1 MAYEFL
7 LPLVN
12 GWLGKIAEAKAARR
26 QFDDEAEQCVS
37 FFGDAC
43 GFMWSDKFK
52 SKFLGGKVNPTF
64 KITIQKAFELVALYA
79 PVLCWKHPGRVMKPR
94 KLLDIPPDVFG
105 PTAQEEMQEQ
115 MQAMQE
121 QLQGLPPEMAQQVT
135 QRIQQQFSQPSQG
148 DLLRQMYAKEQKD
161 VLAKS
166 KTRSLLLEAWLNYT
180 PTEMPGGGLAKHMQ
194 MGCTE
199 ALVKGRS
206 CLWPEKY
213 SLPGSERI
221 LTGCFYDTVDNLLI
235 DPDATSLFDA
245 KWIARKCTHP
255 IWQVAREYK
264 IPESD
269 LKGRGAR
276 ETAGGRGERMG
287 GDRNNMKRAQGK
299 TFDSITYWKIWS
311 KGGCGARLTGM
322 DTGLKDAFDKVVGD
336 YAYLVVAEGCQY
348 PLNIKPSMLLDPELG
363 DEAVAEAFDWP
374 VPYWKDDKWP
384 VACLDFYPRLGKYGV
399 PASAWPRAPMAP
411 GLGELTYINM
421 FMSHLAG
428 RVWSSSRDFIAVL
441 ESASQ
446 YVEPALTSGADL
458 AIIKLPEIH
467 KAIDEVLKF
476 VQQPQV
482 NKDAFIMIDRMT
494 QSFERR
500 VGLNELLYGLN
511 PGGTQSRTATDT
523 EAKKDYLSVRP
534 DYMAGCVEEWMTE
547 ASDLEKICTRWHVE
561 APDVVDLVGN
571 TGARLWQEF
580 ITDEDPEL
588 VFRETRCTIQ
598 AGSAKKPNRQKDS
611 QNLQAAMPILVP
623 ELSKHADVTG
633 DTGPI
638 NALVVHYGEAAELD
652 VSDYRMGPRVPQPPP
667 PEQAQAMQQMQQ
679 LEAGKLQAETQKISA
694 EAQAV
699 QAEAGGKGQEAQ
711 VKMQEA
717 QMKLQFDQADAA
729 AKMQAD
735 REKNQADLQ
744 MKGIELVFD
753 QQRNQMEMAH
763 DQAKFQQ
770 EMQQGEQNH
779 LVELLNQ
786 RQQLQMQREQ
796 GEQDL
801 RLNKQQGQQKIS
813 DAKQMGK
820 IKAKQAAKPSVNGAK
835 K

>member
-12 GWLGKIAEAKAARR
+12 GWLGKIAEAKAARK
-26 QFDDEAEQCVS
+26 QFDEEAEQCVS

-64 KITIQKAFELVALYA
+64 KITIQKAFELVALYG
-79 PVLCWKHPGRVMKPR
+79 PVLCWKHPERIVKPR
-94 KLLDIPPDVFG
+94 RMLDIPLDVFG
-105 PTAQEEMQEQ
+105 ESAEEIRQEQ
-115 MQAMQE
+115 VKQIQQQLAGRPELQQAMQF
-121 QLQGLPPEMAQQVT
+121 
-135 QRIQQQFSQPSQG
+135 IQQMPMQPSRG
-148 DLLRQMYAKEQKD
+148 DQLRDEYQKEQKKNHSKSQTRA
-161 VLAKS
+161 VL
-166 KTRSLLLEAWLNYT
+166 LNGWLNYT
-180 PTEMPGGGLAKHMQ
+180 PTEMPVGGLAKHMQ
-194 MGCTE
+194 LACTE

-245 KWIARKCTHP
+245 KWIAKKCTHP
-255 IWQVAREYK
+255 IWMVAREYK
-264 IPESD
+264 VPIED
-269 LKGRGAR
+269 LRGKGAR

-287 GDRNNMKRAQGK
+287 GDRTNMKRGQGK

-311 KGGCGARLTGM
+311 KGGVGARLTGV
-322 DTGLKDAFDKVVGD
+322 DQGIKDAFDKVVGD
-336 YAYLVVAEGCQY
+336 YAYLVIAEGCQY
-348 PLNIKPSMLLDPELG
+348 PLNVKPSMLLDPELG

-384 VACLDFYPRLGKYGV
+384 VACLDFYERLGKYGT
-399 PASAWPRAPMAP
+399 PCSPWPRAPMAP

-428 RVWSSSRDFIAVL
+428 RVWSSSRDFILMPEAF
-441 ESASQ
+441 AQ
-446 YVEPALTSGADL
+446 YIEPALKEGSDM
-458 AIIKLPEIH
+458 AILKYPEIV
-467 KAIDEVLKF
+467 KEVENVVTFL
-476 VQQPQV
+476 QQPQV
-482 NKDAFIMIDRMT
+482 NSDAFMMIDRMT
-494 QSFERR
+494 ASFERR

-534 DYMAGCVEEWMTE
+534 DYMAGCVEAWMTE
-547 ASDLEKICTRWHVE
+547 ASDMEKIATRWHVE
-561 APDVVDLVGN
+561 PQDVTDLFGQ
-571 TGARLWQEF
+571 TGAMLWQQH

-588 VFRETRCTIQ
+588 VFREMRCTIQ

-611 QNLQAAMPILVP
+611 QNMQAAMPVLVP
-623 ELSKHADVTG
+623 ELSKHADTTG

-638 NALVVHYGEAAELD
+638 NALIDHFGEANDLD
-652 VSDYRMGPRVPQPPP
+652 VTDYRMGPRVPQAPP
-667 PEQAQAMQQMQQ
+667 PEIAEAQKQLPQ
-679 LEAGKLQAETQKISA
+679 LENAKLQAETQKLNA

-711 VKMQEA
+711 AKMQEA
-717 QMKLQFDQADAA
+717 QMKLQLDQASTQ
-729 AKMQAD
+729 AKLQA
-735 REKNQADLQ
+735 EQQKNQADLQ
-744 MKGIELVFD
+744 MKGVELAFD
-753 QQRNQMEMAH
+753 QQRNEMEMQM
-763 DQAKFQQ
+763 DQRKFTQ
-770 EMQQGEQNH
+770 EMQQSEQSH
-779 LVELLNQ
+779 LVELVSQ
-786 RQQLQMQREQ
+786 RSQYDMQRRQ

-801 RLNKQQGQQKIS
+801 QMSKQSGQQKIQ
-813 DAKQMGK
+813 DAKAMQK
-820 IKAKQAAKPSVNGAK
+820 VKAKQAAKPSPNGAK